1 MNRNRKKAVAAS
13 LAAGMAAVMA
23 VTPVMAADSNIS
35 KEETVYV
42 NAAADGTPEEIT
54 VSDWLK
60 NSASA
65 GDLSDTS
72 DLKDIKNI
80 KGDETFSQDGNK
92 LTWNTDDKDIYY
104 QGTSNKELPVSMNIT
119 YYLDGVQVSPDDLAG
134 KSGHLKI
141 EVNYTNNVKNK
152 TKVGKKTEDM
162 YAPFV
167 MATAMLLPVDNFT
180 NVTVDNGKVVS
191 DGKRN
196 IAIGIGL
203 PGLAD
208 SLDLKSIDE
217 DIDVDIPEG
226 FTMEADVTDFTMSST
241 FTFALTDMLDSI
253 DTDDIDGLD
262 DLKDSINDLTDAA
275 TKLVDGSQE
284 LSDGADTLKEKYTEF
299 DDGVGTLSSGITTLN
314 SGAATLNSGVT
325 SYTSG
330 ADTLASGVQQYASG
344 VNTLSSALT
353 KYNKGVNT
361 LTAG

>member
-1 MNRNRKKAVAAS
+1 MTRIFIIRVH
-13 LAAGMAAVMA
+13 
-23 VTPVMAADSNIS
+23 P
-35 KEETVYV
+35 
-42 NAAADGTPEEIT
+42 
-54 VSDWLK
+54 
-60 NSASA
+60 
-65 GDLSDTS
+65 
-72 DLKDIKNI
+72 IKNFP
-80 KGDETFSQDGNK
+80 GFHE
-92 LTWNTDDKDIYY
+92 
-104 QGTSNKELPVSMNIT
+104 
-119 YYLDGVQVSPDDLAG
+119 YYLLSGGVQVSPDDLAG

-275 TKLVDGSQE
+275 T
-284 LSDGADTLKEKYTEF
+284 
-299 DDGVGTLSSGITTLN
+299 N
-314 SGAATLNSGVT
+314 W
-325 SYTSG
+325 
-330 ADTLASGVQQYASG
+330 
-344 VNTLSSALT
+344 
-353 KYNKGVNT
+353 
-361 LTAG
+361 